1 MVTVVCQNAPYGQVL
16 LLPSQPQVRPAA
28 DDDFDLNLL
37 SLERNS
43 QDPEECGWTTEKNG
57 LLPENVLLPI
67 HQELIDLC

>member
-1 MVTVVCQNAPYGQVL
+1 M
-16 LLPSQPQVRPAA
+16 RPAA